1 MIKLSDAIQPLSRSV
16 TQFVHG
22 VAKPFL
28 ETGERL
34 AASRGKQLPGATAS
48 SPNLLPPATANGV
61 VNGVETGDHGAAQR
75 LWKCPERGSDSSGAF
90 QLTATA
96 GDRAQ
101 TESL

>member
-34 AASRGKQLPGATAS
+34 AASRCKQLPGATAS

-61 VNGVETGDHGAAQR
+61 VNGVETGDHGAALVEVPRTRQR
-75 LWKCPERGSDSSGAF
+75 QCWCLPTHCNCRG
-90 QLTATA
+90 
-96 GDRAQ
+96 
-101 TESL
+101 